1 MENTIQNINDE
12 EVAIAILALSEFEI
26 EEDVN

>member
-1 MENTIQNINDE
+1 MENTIENINDE
-12 EVAIAILALSEFEI
+12 EIAIAILALSEFEI